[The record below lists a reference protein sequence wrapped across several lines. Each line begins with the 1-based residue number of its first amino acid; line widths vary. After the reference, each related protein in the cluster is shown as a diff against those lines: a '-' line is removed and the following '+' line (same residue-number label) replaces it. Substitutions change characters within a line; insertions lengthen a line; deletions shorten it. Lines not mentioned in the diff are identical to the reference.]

1 MKKLLLVTVAGLL
14 SVSSF
19 AQDMSLELSHSEMMS
34 FEQSSALDE
43 LNPYDEN
50 IEAQLLEMDKA
61 YELETGL
68 SSHLDTSELK
78 NKAETCKRNGCKVFL
93 DVSVSTQIGSI
104 YVDGVLKYSVKV
116 STGSRAHPT
125 PTSGYLDN
133 HPNGRVYDKYTSGKF
148 PGGDYNGLGNMPY
161 AVFIKGGFAVH
172 GTGRSNWPKLGTRAS
187 HGCVRMHPDNAR
199 IFNRLVR
206 SVGVAQSWIRVRP

>member
-1 MKKLLLVTVAGLL
+1 MKKLLIVTIIGLL
-14 SVSSF
+14 SLSGF
-19 AQDMSLELSHSEMMS
+19 AQDMSLEIPNSEMLS
-34 FEQSSALDE
+34 VEQSSGLDE
-43 LNPYDEN
+43 LNPYDADIDE
-50 IEAQLLEMDKA
+50 QLKAMDEA

-68 SSHLDTSELK
+68 SSHLDTSDLK
-78 NKAETCKRNGCKVFL
+78 NKAGCRRISCKVYL
-93 DVSVSTQIGSI
+93 EVSVATQVGNI
-104 YVDGVLKYSVKV
+104 YVDGVLKHSVKV
-116 STGSRAHPT
+116 STGTTAHPT

-133 HPNGRVYDKYTSGKF
+133 HPNGRVYDKYTSRKF

-172 GTGRSNWPKLGTRAS
+172 GTARSNWPKLGTRAS
-187 HGCVRMHPDNAR
+187 HGCIRMHPDNAL

>member
-1 MKKLLLVTVAGLL
+1 MKKLLVVTVAGLL
-14 SVSSF
+14 SLSSF
-19 AQDMSLELSHSEMMS
+19 AQDMSYEMDNAEMMS
-34 FEQSSALDE
+34 VESSALDE
-43 LNPYDEN
+43 LNPFDEN

-68 SSHLDTSELK
+68 SAHLDTSELK
-78 NKAETCKRNGCKVFL
+78 NKAGCSRMSCKVFL
-93 DVSVSTQIGSI
+93 DVSVATQVGNI

-116 STGSRAHPT
+116 STGTVGHAT

-133 HPNGRVYDKYTSGKF
+133 HPDGRVYDKYTSGKY

-206 SVGVAQSWIRVRP
+206 SVGVAQTWIRVRP